1 MQAINWLFKQLP
13 MYQNVGMAGY
23 KIDLSNTLLLA
34 NYLDNP
40 HHTFKSIHVAGT
52 NGKGSTSHMMA
63 SVLQEAGYKVG
74 LYTSPHLKDF
84 RERIKI
90 NGIMIPKRKVSS
102 FVGKHQDFFKNN
114 KLSFFEMTVGLAF
127 DYFAQSK
134 VDIAIIEVGL
144 GGRLDSTNIISPE
157 LSVITNIGLD
167 HTQFLGTTLEA
178 IAKEKAGIIKSK
190 VPVVIGE
197 LHPDTKKVFL
207 QVAKQKSAPITFAEK
222 QEVSLFDCD
231 LKGNYQVKN
240 QRTALAALKTLTKKD
255 FKISQTDI
263 QRGIGSVASNTGL
276 LGRWQVLQTLPT
288 LVCDTAHNKEGLLFT
303 TKQLQQINQ
312 GVLHIVFG
320 VVGDKDLGAIL
331 PLLPPNARYYFCAPN
346 IPRAMSVAILNQKAE
361 EFNLIGKSYST
372 VKKAVKAALKTAAN
386 NDVIYV
392 GGSTFVVAEVV

>member
-1 MQAINWLFKQLP
+1 MGI
-13 MYQNVGMAGY
+13 AGY
-23 KIDLSNTLLLA
+23 KIDLSKTLLLA
-34 NYLDNP
+34 DYLANP
-40 HHTFKSIHVAGT
+40 QHEFKSIHVAGT

-74 LYTSPHLKDF
+74 LYTSPHLQDF

-90 NGIMIPKRKVSS
+90 NGIMIPRRKVSS
-102 FVGKHQDFFKNN
+102 FVGKHQDFFKTN

-127 DYFAQSK
+127 DYFAQSN

-190 VPVVIGE
+190 IPVVIGE
-197 LHPDTKKVFL
+197 LHPDTKKVFQ
-207 QVAKQKSAPITFAEK
+207 QVANQKSAPITFAEK
-222 QEVSLFDCD
+222 QKVSLFDCD

-240 QRTALAALKTLTKKD
+240 QQTALTALGVLISKGYKV
-255 FKISQTDI
+255 SQTNI
-263 QRGIGSVASNTGL
+263 KRGIASVVSNTGL
-276 LGRWQVLQTLPT
+276 LGRWQVLQTLPK

-303 TKQLQQINQ
+303 MKQLQQTNQ

-320 VVGDKDLGAIL
+320 VVGDKNLDAIL
-331 PLLPPNARYYFCAPN
+331 SLLPTSARYYFCAPN
-346 IPRAMSVAILNQKAE
+346 IPRALHVTTLKQKATD
-361 EFNLIGKSYST
+361 FNLTGTSYRSVKS
-372 VKKAVKAALKTAAN
+372 ALRAALKAATT
-386 NDVIYV
+386 NDLIYV

>member
-1 MQAINWLFKQLP
+1 
-13 MYQNVGMAGY
+13 MYQNVGINGY
-23 KIDLSNTLLLA
+23 KIDLSKTLLLA
-34 NYLDNP
+34 DYLANP
-40 HHTFKSIHVAGT
+40 QHEFKSIHVAGT

-74 LYTSPHLKDF
+74 LYTSPHLQDF

-90 NGIMIPKRKVSS
+90 NGIMIPRRKVSS
-102 FVGKHQDFFKNN
+102 FVGKHQDFFKTN

-127 DYFAQSK
+127 DYFAQSN

-190 VPVVIGE
+190 IPVVIGE
-197 LHPDTKKVFL
+197 LHPDTKKVFQ
-207 QVAKQKSAPITFAEK
+207 QVANQKSAPITFAEK
-222 QEVSLFDCD
+222 QQVSLFDCD

-240 QRTALAALKTLTKKD
+240 QQTALTALGVLISKGYKV
-255 FKISQTDI
+255 SQTNI
-263 QRGIGSVASNTGL
+263 QRGIASVVSNTGL
-276 LGRWQVLQTLPT
+276 LGRWQVLQTLPK
-288 LVCDTAHNKEGLLFT
+288 LVCDIAHNKEGLLFT
-303 TKQLQQINQ
+303 MKQLQQTNQ

-320 VVGDKDLGAIL
+320 VVGDKNLDAIL
-331 PLLPPNARYYFCAPN
+331 SLLPTSARYYFCAPN
-346 IPRAMSVAILNQKAE
+346 IPRALHVTTLKQKATD
-361 EFNLIGKSYST
+361 FNLTGTSYRSVKS
-372 VKKAVKAALKTAAN
+372 ALRAALKAATT
-386 NDVIYV
+386 NDLIYV

>member
-1 MQAINWLFKQLP
+1 LQAINWLFKQLP

-84 RERIKI
+84 RERVKI

-127 DYFAQSK
+127 HYFAQSK

-240 QRTALAALKTLTKKD
+240 QRTALAALEILTKKG

-263 QRGIGSVASNTGL
+263 KRGIGSVVSNTGL
-276 LGRWQVLQTLPT
+276 LGRWQVLQALPT

-320 VVGDKDLGAIL
+320 VVRDKDLGAIL

>member
-1 MQAINWLFKQLP
+1 
-13 MYQNVGMAGY
+13 MYQNVGIAGY
-23 KIDLSNTLLLA
+23 KIDLSKTLLLA
-34 NYLDNP
+34 DYLANP
-40 HHTFKSIHVAGT
+40 QHEFKSIHVAGT

-74 LYTSPHLKDF
+74 LYTSPHLQDF

-90 NGIMIPKRKVSS
+90 NGIMIPRRKVSS
-102 FVGKHQDFFKNN
+102 FVGKHQDFFKTN

-127 DYFAQSK
+127 DYFAQSN

-190 VPVVIGE
+190 IPVVIGE
-197 LHPDTKKVFL
+197 LHPDTKKVFQ
-207 QVAKQKSAPITFAEK
+207 QVANQKSAPITFAEK
-222 QEVSLFDCD
+222 QQVSLFDCD

-240 QRTALAALKTLTKKD
+240 QQTALTALGVLISKGYKV
-255 FKISQTDI
+255 SQTNI
-263 QRGIGSVASNTGL
+263 QRGIASVVSNTGL
-276 LGRWQVLQTLPT
+276 LGRWQVLQTLPK

-303 TKQLQQINQ
+303 MKQLQQTNQ

-320 VVGDKDLGAIL
+320 VVGDKNLDAIL
-331 PLLPPNARYYFCAPN
+331 SLLPTSARYYFCAPN
-346 IPRAMSVAILNQKAE
+346 IPRALHVTTLKQKATD
-361 EFNLIGKSYST
+361 FNLTGKSYRS
-372 VKKAVKAALKTAAN
+372 VKSALRAALKAATT
-386 NDVIYV
+386 DDLIYV
-392 GGSTFVVAEVV
+392 GGSTVVVAEVV

>member
-1 MQAINWLFKQLP
+1 
-13 MYQNVGMAGY
+13 MYQNVGNASY
-23 KIDLSNTLLLA
+23 KIDLSKTLLLA
-34 NYLDNP
+34 DYLANP
-40 HHTFKSIHVAGT
+40 QHEFKSIHVAGT

-74 LYTSPHLKDF
+74 LYTSPHLQDF
-84 RERIKI
+84 RERVKI

-102 FVGKHQDFFKNN
+102 FVGKHQDFFRSN

-178 IAKEKAGIIKSK
+178 IAKEKAGIIKSNI
-190 VPVVIGE
+190 PVIIGE
-197 LHPDTKKVFL
+197 LHPDTKKVFQ
-207 QVAKQKSAPITFAEK
+207 QVANQKSAPITFAEK
-222 QEVSLFDCD
+222 QQVSLFDCD

-240 QRTALAALKTLTKKD
+240 QQTALTALAVLISKGYKV
-255 FKISQTDI
+255 SQTNI
-263 QRGIGSVASNTGL
+263 QRGIASVVSNTGL
-276 LGRWQVLQTLPT
+276 LGRWQVLQTLPS

-303 TKQLQQINQ
+303 MKQLQQTNQ

-320 VVGDKDLGAIL
+320 VVDDKNLDAIL
-331 PLLPPNARYYFCAPN
+331 PLLPTSARYYFCAPN
-346 IPRAMSVAILNQKAE
+346 IPRALHVATLKQKATD
-361 EFNLIGKSYST
+361 FNLTGTSYKS
-372 VKKAVKAALKTAAN
+372 VKSAVRAALKTATI
-386 NDVIYV
+386 NDLIYV
-392 GGSTFVVAEVV
+392 GGSNFVVAEVV

>member
-1 MQAINWLFKQLP
+1 
-13 MYQNVGMAGY
+13 MYQNVGIAGY
-23 KIDLSNTLLLA
+23 KIDLSKTLLLA
-34 NYLDNP
+34 DYLANP
-40 HHTFKSIHVAGT
+40 QHEFKSIHVAGT

-74 LYTSPHLKDF
+74 LYTSPHLQDF

-90 NGIMIPKRKVSS
+90 NGIMIPRRKVSS
-102 FVGKHQDFFKNN
+102 FVGKHQDFFKTN

-127 DYFAQSK
+127 DYFAQSN

-190 VPVVIGE
+190 IPVVIGE
-197 LHPDTKKVFL
+197 LHPDTKKVFQ
-207 QVAKQKSAPITFAEK
+207 QVANQKSAPITFAEK
-222 QEVSLFDCD
+222 QQVSLFDCD

-240 QRTALAALKTLTKKD
+240 QQTALTALGVLISKGYKV
-255 FKISQTDI
+255 SQTNI
-263 QRGIGSVASNTGL
+263 QRGIASVVSNTGL
-276 LGRWQVLQTLPT
+276 LGRWQVLQTLPK

-303 TKQLQQINQ
+303 MKQLQQTNQ

-320 VVGDKDLGAIL
+320 VVGDKNLDAIL
-331 PLLPPNARYYFCAPN
+331 SLLPTSARYYFCAPN
-346 IPRAMSVAILNQKAE
+346 IPRALHVTTLKQKATD
-361 EFNLIGKSYST
+361 FNLTGKSYRS
-372 VKKAVKAALKTAAN
+372 VKSALRAALKAATT
-386 NDVIYV
+386 NDLIYV

>member
-1 MQAINWLFKQLP
+1 
-13 MYQNVGMAGY
+13 MYQNVGNASY
-23 KIDLSNTLLLA
+23 KIDLSKTLLLA
-34 NYLDNP
+34 DYLANP
-40 HHTFKSIHVAGT
+40 QHEFKSIHVAGT

-74 LYTSPHLKDF
+74 LYTSPHLQDF

-102 FVGKHQDFFKNN
+102 FVGKHQDFFRSN

-178 IAKEKAGIIKSK
+178 IAKEKAGIIKSNI
-190 VPVVIGE
+190 PVIIGE
-197 LHPDTKKVFL
+197 LHPDTKKVFQ
-207 QVAKQKSAPITFAEK
+207 QVANQKSAPITFAEK
-222 QEVSLFDCD
+222 QQVSLFDCD

-240 QRTALAALKTLTKKD
+240 QQTALTALAVLISKGYKV
-255 FKISQTDI
+255 SQTNI
-263 QRGIGSVASNTGL
+263 QRGIASVVSNTGL
-276 LGRWQVLQTLPT
+276 LGRWQVLQTLPS

-303 TKQLQQINQ
+303 MKQLQQTNQ

-320 VVGDKDLGAIL
+320 VVDDKNLDAIL
-331 PLLPPNARYYFCAPN
+331 PLLPTSARYYFCAPN
-346 IPRAMSVAILNQKAE
+346 IPRALHVATLKQKATD
-361 EFNLIGKSYST
+361 FNLTGTSYKS
-372 VKKAVKAALKTAAN
+372 VKSAVRAALKTATI
-386 NDVIYV
+386 NDLIYV
-392 GGSTFVVAEVV
+392 GGSNFVVAEVV

>member
-1 MQAINWLFKQLP
+1 
-13 MYQNVGMAGY
+13 MYQNVGIAGY
-23 KIDLSNTLLLA
+23 KIDLSKTLLLA
-34 NYLDNP
+34 DYLANP
-40 HHTFKSIHVAGT
+40 QHEFKSIHVAGT

-74 LYTSPHLKDF
+74 LYTSPHLQDF

-90 NGIMIPKRKVSS
+90 NGIMIPRRKVSS
-102 FVGKHQDFFKNN
+102 FVGKHQDFFKTN

-127 DYFAQSK
+127 DYFAQSN

-190 VPVVIGE
+190 IPVVIGE
-197 LHPDTKKVFL
+197 LHPDTKKVFQ
-207 QVAKQKSAPITFAEK
+207 QVANQKSAPITFAEK
-222 QEVSLFDCD
+222 QQVSLFDCD

-240 QRTALAALKTLTKKD
+240 QQTALTALGVLISKGYKV
-255 FKISQTDI
+255 SQTNI
-263 QRGIGSVASNTGL
+263 QRGIASVVSNTGL
-276 LGRWQVLQTLPT
+276 LGRWQVLQTLPK

-303 TKQLQQINQ
+303 MKQLQQTNQ

-320 VVGDKDLGAIL
+320 VVGDKNLDAIL
-331 PLLPPNARYYFCAPN
+331 SLLPTSARYYFCAPN
-346 IPRAMSVAILNQKAE
+346 IPRALHVTTLKQKATD
-361 EFNLIGKSYST
+361 FDLTGTSYRSVKS
-372 VKKAVKAALKTAAN
+372 ALRAALKAATT
-386 NDVIYV
+386 NDLIYV

>member
-1 MQAINWLFKQLP
+1 

-23 KIDLSNTLLLA
+23 KIDLSKTLLLA
-34 NYLDNP
+34 DYLANP
-40 HHTFKSIHVAGT
+40 QHEFKSIHVAGT

-74 LYTSPHLKDF
+74 LYTSPHLQDF

-90 NGIMIPKRKVSS
+90 NGIMIPRRKVSS
-102 FVGKHQDFFKNN
+102 FVGKHQDFFKTN

-127 DYFAQSK
+127 DYFAQSN

-190 VPVVIGE
+190 IPVVIGE
-197 LHPDTKKVFL
+197 LHPDTKKVFQ
-207 QVAKQKSAPITFAEK
+207 QVANQKSAPITFAEK
-222 QEVSLFDCD
+222 QQVSLFDCD

-240 QRTALAALKTLTKKD
+240 QQTALTALGVLISKGYKV
-255 FKISQTDI
+255 SQTNI
-263 QRGIGSVASNTGL
+263 QRGIASVVSNTGL
-276 LGRWQVLQTLPT
+276 LGRWQVLQTLPK

-303 TKQLQQINQ
+303 MKQLQQTNQ

-320 VVGDKDLGAIL
+320 VVGDKNLDAIL
-331 PLLPPNARYYFCAPN
+331 SLLPTSARYYFCAPN
-346 IPRAMSVAILNQKAE
+346 IPRALHVTTLKQKATD
-361 EFNLIGKSYST
+361 FNLTGTSYRSVKS
-372 VKKAVKAALKTAAN
+372 ALRAALKAATT
-386 NDVIYV
+386 NDLIYV

>member
-1 MQAINWLFKQLP
+1 

-23 KIDLSNTLLLA
+23 KIDLSNALLLA

-127 DYFAQSK
+127 HYFAQSH

-178 IAKEKAGIIKSK
+178 IAKEKAGIIKPNI
-190 VPVVIGE
+190 PVVIGE
-197 LHPDTKKVFL
+197 LHPDTKKIFQ
-207 QVAKQKSAPITFAEK
+207 QVAKQKGAPITFAEK

-240 QRTALAALKTLTKKD
+240 QRTALTALKTLTKKG

-263 QRGIGSVASNTGL
+263 QRGIGSVVSNTGL

-288 LVCDTAHNKEGLLFT
+288 LVCDTAHNKEGLLLT
-303 TKQLQQINQ
+303 MHQLQQNVL
-312 GVLHIVFG
+312 GTLHIVFG

-361 EFNLIGKSYST
+361 EFSLVGKSYST
-372 VKKAVKAALKTAAN
+372 ANKAVKAALKTAAN

>member
-1 MQAINWLFKQLP
+1 

-40 HHTFKSIHVAGT
+40 HQTFKSIHVAGT
-52 NGKGSTSHMMA
+52 NGKGSTSHMIA

-84 RERIKI
+84 RERVKI

-127 DYFAQSK
+127 HYFTQSK

-144 GGRLDSTNIISPE
+144 GGRLDSTNIINPE

-178 IAKEKAGIIKSK
+178 IAKEKAGIIKSNT
-190 VPVVIGE
+190 PVVIGE
-197 LHPDTKKVFL
+197 LHPDTKKIF
-207 QVAKQKSAPITFAEK
+207 QQIAKQKNAPITFAEK

-240 QRTALAALKTLTKKD
+240 QRTALAALKTLTKKG

-263 QRGIGSVASNTGL
+263 KRGI
-276 LGRWQVLQTLPT
+276 
-288 LVCDTAHNKEGLLFT
+288 
-303 TKQLQQINQ
+303 
-312 GVLHIVFG
+312 
-320 VVGDKDLGAIL
+320 
-331 PLLPPNARYYFCAPN
+331 
-346 IPRAMSVAILNQKAE
+346 
-361 EFNLIGKSYST
+361 
-372 VKKAVKAALKTAAN
+372 
-386 NDVIYV
+386 
-392 GGSTFVVAEVV
+392 

>member
-1 MQAINWLFKQLP
+1 MQATNWLFKQLP

-102 FVGKHQDFFKNN
+102 FVGKHQGFFKNN

-127 DYFAQSK
+127 HYFAQSK

-197 LHPDTKKVFL
+197 LHPDTKKVFQ
-207 QVAKQKSAPITFAEK
+207 QVAKQKSAPIIFAEK

-240 QRTALAALKTLTKKD
+240 QRTAIAALKTLTKKG

-263 QRGIGSVASNTGL
+263 QRGIGSVVSNTGL

-288 LVCDTAHNKEGLLFT
+288 LVCDTAHNKEGLFLT
-303 TKQLQQINQ
+303 MHQLQQTALST
-312 GVLHIVFG
+312 LHIVFG

-346 IPRAMSVAILNQKAE
+346 IPRAMSAAILNQKAE
-361 EFNLIGKSYST
+361 EFSLVGKSYST
-372 VKKAVKAALKTAAN
+372 VNKAVKAALKTASN

>member
-1 MQAINWLFKQLP
+1 
-13 MYQNVGMAGY
+13 VGNASY
-23 KIDLSNTLLLA
+23 KIDLSKTLLLA
-34 NYLDNP
+34 DYLANP
-40 HHTFKSIHVAGT
+40 QHEFKSIHVAGT

-74 LYTSPHLKDF
+74 LYTSPHLQDF
-84 RERIKI
+84 RERVKI

-102 FVGKHQDFFKNN
+102 FVGKHQDFFRSN

-178 IAKEKAGIIKSK
+178 IAKEKAGIIKSNI
-190 VPVVIGE
+190 PVIIGE
-197 LHPDTKKVFL
+197 LHPDTKKVFQ
-207 QVAKQKSAPITFAEK
+207 QVANQKSAPITFAEK
-222 QEVSLFDCD
+222 QQVSLFDCD

-240 QRTALAALKTLTKKD
+240 QQTALTALAVLISKGYKV
-255 FKISQTDI
+255 SQTNI
-263 QRGIGSVASNTGL
+263 QRGIASVVSNTGL
-276 LGRWQVLQTLPT
+276 LGRWQVLQTLPS

-303 TKQLQQINQ
+303 MKQLQQTNQ

-320 VVGDKDLGAIL
+320 VVDDKNLDAIL
-331 PLLPPNARYYFCAPN
+331 PLLPTSARYYFCAPN
-346 IPRAMSVAILNQKAE
+346 IPRALHVATLKQKATD
-361 EFNLIGKSYST
+361 FNLTGTSYKS
-372 VKKAVKAALKTAAN
+372 VKSAVRAALKTATI
-386 NDVIYV
+386 NDLIYV
-392 GGSTFVVAEVV
+392 GGSNFVVAEVV

>member
-1 MQAINWLFKQLP
+1 MQATNWLFKQLP

-90 NGIMIPKRKVSS
+90 NGIMIPKREVSS
-102 FVGKHQDFFKNN
+102 FVAKHQDFFKNN

-127 DYFAQSK
+127 HYFAQSK

-240 QRTALAALKTLTKKD
+240 QRTALAALKTLTKNG

-263 QRGIGSVASNTGL
+263 QRGIGSVVSNTGL

-303 TKQLQQINQ
+303 MNQLQQTNQ

>member
-1 MQAINWLFKQLP
+1 
-13 MYQNVGMAGY
+13 MYQNVGIAGY
-23 KIDLSNTLLLA
+23 KIDLSKTLLLA
-34 NYLDNP
+34 DYLANP
-40 HHTFKSIHVAGT
+40 QHEFKSIHVAGT

-74 LYTSPHLKDF
+74 LYTSPHLQDF

-90 NGIMIPKRKVSS
+90 NGIMIPRRKVSS
-102 FVGKHQDFFKNN
+102 FVGKHQDFFKTN

-127 DYFAQSK
+127 DYFAQSN

-190 VPVVIGE
+190 IPVVIGE
-197 LHPDTKKVFL
+197 LHPDTKKVFQ
-207 QVAKQKSAPITFAEK
+207 QVANQKSAPITFAEK
-222 QEVSLFDCD
+222 QQVSLFDCD

-240 QRTALAALKTLTKKD
+240 QQTALTALGVLISKGYKV
-255 FKISQTDI
+255 SQTNI
-263 QRGIGSVASNTGL
+263 KRGIASVVSNTGL
-276 LGRWQVLQTLPT
+276 LGRWQVLQTLPK

-303 TKQLQQINQ
+303 MKQLQQTNQ

-320 VVGDKDLGAIL
+320 VVGDKNLDAIL
-331 PLLPPNARYYFCAPN
+331 SLLPTSARYYFCAPN
-346 IPRAMSVAILNQKAE
+346 IPRALHVTTLKQKATD
-361 EFNLIGKSYST
+361 FNLTGTSYRSVKS
-372 VKKAVKAALKTAAN
+372 ALRAALKAATT
-386 NDVIYV
+386 NDLIYV

>member
-1 MQAINWLFKQLP
+1 
-13 MYQNVGMAGY
+13 MYQNVGINGY
-23 KIDLSNTLLLA
+23 KIDLSKTLLLA
-34 NYLDNP
+34 DYLANP
-40 HHTFKSIHVAGT
+40 QHEFKSIHVAGT

-74 LYTSPHLKDF
+74 LYTSPHLQDF

-90 NGIMIPKRKVSS
+90 NGIMIPRRKVSS
-102 FVGKHQDFFKNN
+102 FVGKHQDFFKTN

-127 DYFAQSK
+127 DYFAQSN

-190 VPVVIGE
+190 IPVVIGE
-197 LHPDTKKVFL
+197 LHPDTKKVFQ
-207 QVAKQKSAPITFAEK
+207 QVANQKSAPITFAEK
-222 QEVSLFDCD
+222 QQVSLFDCD

-240 QRTALAALKTLTKKD
+240 QQTALTALGVLISKGYKV
-255 FKISQTDI
+255 SQTNI
-263 QRGIGSVASNTGL
+263 QRGIASVVSNTGL
-276 LGRWQVLQTLPT
+276 LGRWQVLQTLPK

-303 TKQLQQINQ
+303 MKQLQQTNQ

-320 VVGDKDLGAIL
+320 VVGDKNLDAIL
-331 PLLPPNARYYFCAPN
+331 SLLPTSARYYFCAPN
-346 IPRAMSVAILNQKAE
+346 IPRALHVTTLKQKATD
-361 EFNLIGKSYST
+361 FNLTGTSYRSVKS
-372 VKKAVKAALKTAAN
+372 ALRAALKAATT
-386 NDVIYV
+386 NDLIYV

>member
-1 MQAINWLFKQLP
+1 
-13 MYQNVGMAGY
+13 MYQNVGIAGY
-23 KIDLSNTLLLA
+23 KIDLSKTLLLA
-34 NYLDNP
+34 DYLANP
-40 HHTFKSIHVAGT
+40 QHEFKSIHVAGT

-74 LYTSPHLKDF
+74 LYTSPHLQDF

-90 NGIMIPKRKVSS
+90 NGIMIPRRKVSS
-102 FVGKHQDFFKNN
+102 FVGKHQDFFKTN

-127 DYFAQSK
+127 HYFAQSN

-190 VPVVIGE
+190 IPVVIGE
-197 LHPDTKKVFL
+197 LHPDTKKVFQ
-207 QVAKQKSAPITFAEK
+207 QVANQKSAPITFAEK
-222 QEVSLFDCD
+222 QQVSLFDCD

-240 QRTALAALKTLTKKD
+240 QQTALTALGVLISKGYKV
-255 FKISQTDI
+255 SQTNI
-263 QRGIGSVASNTGL
+263 KRGIASVVSNTGL
-276 LGRWQVLQTLPT
+276 LGRWQVLQTLPK

-303 TKQLQQINQ
+303 MKQLQQTNQ

-320 VVGDKDLGAIL
+320 VVGDKNLDAIL
-331 PLLPPNARYYFCAPN
+331 SLLPTSARYYFCAPN
-346 IPRAMSVAILNQKAE
+346 IPRALHVTTLKQKATD
-361 EFNLIGKSYST
+361 FNLTGTSYRSVKS
-372 VKKAVKAALKTAAN
+372 ALRAALKAATT
-386 NDVIYV
+386 NDLIYV

>member
-1 MQAINWLFKQLP
+1 
-13 MYQNVGMAGY
+13 MYQNVGIAGY
-23 KIDLSNTLLLA
+23 KIDLSKTLLLA
-34 NYLDNP
+34 DYLANP
-40 HHTFKSIHVAGT
+40 QHEFKSIHVAGT

-74 LYTSPHLKDF
+74 LYTSPHLQDF

-90 NGIMIPKRKVSS
+90 NGIMIPRRKVSS
-102 FVGKHQDFFKNN
+102 FVGKHQDFFKTN

-127 DYFAQSK
+127 DYFAQSN

-190 VPVVIGE
+190 IPVVIGE
-197 LHPDTKKVFL
+197 LHPDTKKVFQ
-207 QVAKQKSAPITFAEK
+207 QVANQKSAPITFAEK
-222 QEVSLFDCD
+222 QQVSLFDCD

-240 QRTALAALKTLTKKD
+240 QQTALTALGVLISKGYKV
-255 FKISQTDI
+255 SQTNI
-263 QRGIGSVASNTGL
+263 QRGIASVVSNTGL
-276 LGRWQVLQTLPT
+276 LGRWQVLQTLPK

-303 TKQLQQINQ
+303 MKQLQQTNQ

-320 VVGDKDLGAIL
+320 VVGDKNLDAIL
-331 PLLPPNARYYFCAPN
+331 SLLPTSARYYFCAPN
-346 IPRAMSVAILNQKAE
+346 IPRALHVTTLKQKATD
-361 EFNLIGKSYST
+361 FNLTGTSYRSVKS
-372 VKKAVKAALKTAAN
+372 ALRAALKAATT
-386 NDVIYV
+386 NDLIYV